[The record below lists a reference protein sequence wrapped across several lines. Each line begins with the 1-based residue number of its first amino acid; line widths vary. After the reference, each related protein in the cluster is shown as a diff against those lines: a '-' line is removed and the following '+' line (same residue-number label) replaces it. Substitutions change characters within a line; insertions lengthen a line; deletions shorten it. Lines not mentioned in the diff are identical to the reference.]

1 MEAIQPM
8 AAVVLVLSLLAGS
21 LFLLKKFRLPRR
33 SFLGPR
39 RMEVVERVALGPHHA
54 LHLVRV
60 GDRTMVVATAP
71 SSCQLLCETGQD
83 GHR

>member
-1 MEAIQPM
+1 MDAIQPM

-33 SFLGPR
+33 SFGGPR
-39 RMEVVERVALGPHHA
+39 RMEVVERVTLGPHHA
-54 LHLVRV
+54 LHLVRL
-60 GDRTMVVATAP
+60 GDRTMVIATAP
-71 SSCQLLCETGQD
+71 SSCQLLCDSERD